1 MTGREIYAILVFQG
15 HLPPGYVMD
24 EMRMYEIGC
33 LMPFLYLAT
42 KDAWEQ
48 ARLVGYIGAQT
59 HSTRKMNIS
68 DIATFPWEENPA
80 TRDTSMSNAD
90 KQRLEQKAKLLEK
103 QLNQHGRK
111 G

>member
-1 MTGREIYAILVFQG
+1 M
-15 HLPPGYVMD
+15 PPGYVLD

-59 HSTRKMNIS
+59 HSTKRMS
-68 DIATFPWEENPA
+68 VTDVVRFPWESA
-80 TRDTSMSNAD
+80 DGGHDTVMSNAD
-90 KQRLEQKAKLLEK
+90 KQRLEAKARQLEK
-103 QLNQHGRK
+103 MMNNGSK